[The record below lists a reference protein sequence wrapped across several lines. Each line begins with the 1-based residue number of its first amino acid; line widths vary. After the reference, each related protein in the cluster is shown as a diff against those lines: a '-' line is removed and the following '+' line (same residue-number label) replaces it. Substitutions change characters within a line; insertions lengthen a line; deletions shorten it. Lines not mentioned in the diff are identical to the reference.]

1 MRTLGRALAVATVG
15 LLAFYTATLAGS
27 LWLRDWAG
35 LALGVAR

>member
-15 LLAFYTATLAGS
+15 LLVFYTATLADS

>member
-1 MRTLGRALAVATVG
+1 MRTLGRALAVVVVW
-15 LLAFYTATLAGS
+15 LLAFYTATLADS